1 VPYGVLVIAV
11 VLIAV
16 GGFVGAEWLE
26 VKFGG
31 AERSAQPLL
40 GAVGLGGS
48 RRLMLGFAALGL
60 TAALAGSPYVGSTA
74 TFNTDELTLDVVR
87 ANDHMTPE
95 QLADRL
101 IAAVD
106 VPRIVDL
113 RDPAA
118 FARTHLPGATN
129 VPMAGLGREPW
140 RVDETVLLYSGADPH
155 AEQAW
160 MLLKARK
167 FPPRVHAAGRH
178 RRVERAGALPP
189 NRRGRL
195 RRSPAE
201 DRRCPCLRWHAPHRG
216 CSTGS
221 ARSGAN
227 ASRPSSGSLARG
239 WRQRSQEEEEALL
252 PIEWAVLRL

>member
-167 FPPRVHAAGRH
+167 FPRVYTLQGGIDAWNEQVLFPRIAEADSDAARRKIAVAHAFGGTPRTEGAAPAALEAAPMPVAPPPAVSPAAGDSAPRKKK
-178 RRVERAGALPP
+178 
-189 NRRGRL
+189 RL
-195 RRSPAE
+195 F
-201 DRRCPCLRWHAPHRG
+201 
-216 CSTGS
+216 
-221 ARSGAN
+221 
-227 ASRPSSGSLARG
+227 SRSSG
-239 WRQRSQEEEEALL
+239 QC
-252 PIEWAVLRL
+252 